1 MEGVGKIE
9 IGRRSLGWILFHKAW
24 DWMHLHLWL
33 WLP

>member
-9 IGRRSLGWILFHKAW
+9 IGRRSLAWIWLHPLM
-24 DWMHLHLWL
+24 DWLRIWSWR